1 MRLGLLA
8 FLVFLPA
15 LAQGAVSVTWL
26 GHSLS
31 EVGTVPKKPEATPV
45 VSDPGWERLE
55 AGFVGGFV
63 GGGVGL
69 VLGAAAGALTAG
81 RASGVDVLPH
91 GPKIS
96 PVVTGV
102 AIGAVVGGL
111 GAFLFPGTG
120 HELGWSQ
127 GLRVPVVAVRSEPS
141 LTEGPALVFDLRLV
155 SAKF

>member
-1 MRLGLLA
+1 LQINLMRLGLLA

-81 RASGVDVLPH
+81 SASEVDVLPH

-96 PVVTGV
+96 PVVAGV

-120 HELGWSQ
+120 TPSIA
-127 GLRVPVVAVRSEPS
+127 LRSAPGQDEN
-141 LTEGPALVFDLRLV
+141 PALVFDLCLV